1 MLILNQKHG
10 QRNKGKETQD
20 FIDIQGNRDR
30 IIELGI
36 KITQAYRKEIQSLSE
51 C

>member
-20 FIDIQGNRDR
+20 FIDIQGNT
-30 IIELGI
+30 ES
-36 KITQAYRKEIQSLSE
+36 YY
-51 C
+51 